1 VPGTAAAAAWS
12 GDWIVALPL
21 KRLARA
27 KSRLLLPSDVR
38 ASVALA
44 MALDTA
50 AAALDCPV
58 VSAVLV
64 ICGEDAAP
72 SFEDLGCRVLPDP
85 GQDELNEV
93 LGTARQLARAAD
105 PTAAF
110 ASLVADLPALR
121 PGDLAAALVEAG
133 QHPRS
138 YVSDAAGTGTTL
150 LAALPG
156 AVYAPSYG
164 AASSH
169 RHRAGGATPLEVPAS
184 SPLRR
189 DVDTLTDLGRASA
202 GGVGPRT
209 ARLLGTVLDRPV
221 CRRAGGI
228 RVAGGCS
235 AVAGRALGA
244 RSSTSPAIPPAT

>member
-1 VPGTAAAAAWS
+1 VRSDAPRPLPGAAGASAWP
-12 GDWIVALPL
+12 GDWVIALPL

-27 KSRLLLPSDVR
+27 KSRLVLPAGVR

-64 ICGEDAAP
+64 ICDDDAAP
-72 SFEDLGCRVLPDP
+72 SFEGLGCRVLLDP
-85 GQDELNEV
+85 GRGDLNEV
-93 LGTARQLARAAD
+93 LGAARQVARAVA
-105 PTAAF
+105 PTSAF

-133 QHPRS
+133 RHARS
-138 YVSDAAGTGTTL
+138 FVPDAAGTGTTL

-164 AASSH
+164 TASAH
-169 RHRAGGATPLEVPAS
+169 RHRAGGATPLELPAS

-189 DVDTLTDLGRASA
+189 DVDTLTDFGRASA
-202 GGVGPRT
+202 SGVGPRT
-209 ARLLGTVLDRPV
+209 ARLLGTVLGGPV
-221 CRRAGGI
+221 CFRAGG
-228 RVAGGCS
+228 VA
-235 AVAGRALGA
+235 
-244 RSSTSPAIPPAT
+244 